1 MILADKLI
9 RLRRQAGWS
18 QEELAEQL
26 GVTRQSVSKWE
37 GAQSVPDLDKV
48 VQMSRLF
55 GVTTDYLL
63 KDELETPQSS
73 AAEADTPL
81 PRLTEAEAAR
91 YLDLRRTAAPR
102 MALGTLLCVLSPVCL
117 ILLAGMSDLWPNR
130 VPANLATGIG
140 MCVLLGM
147 VAAAVALFLSCRTA
161 ERDFA
166 FLDGSF
172 VMDRGAA
179 AMVQEA
185 RQRFAPTQARLN
197 TVATLLCILG
207 DSLLSIGAMCLL
219 RFWPGA
225 AASSSSTPGPC
236 GPASTACC
244 RRGTMP
250 PTARAAGLSTARS
263 AWSTGW
269 WSPPSFSSTP
279 SVPTAT
285 ASPSPAGSSGP
296 WAAYCTARWSACSV
310 CWSSGNKE
318 ALPMKKRL
326 IALSMTSTSGGLH
339 IAETAE

>member
-26 GVTRQSVSKWE
+26 GVTRQSVSKGE

-147 VAAAVALFLSCRTA
+147 VAAAVALFLSCGTA

-197 TVATLLCILG
+197 TVATLLCILSVLPLFASLCILG

-219 RFWPGA
+219 LVLAGCGCFLFVYAGTVRAGFDRLLQEGDYAAHRKGRRALNSTVSVVYWMVVTAVFFLYTFGPNGNGQPQSSWVIWAVGGVLYGA
-225 AASSSSTPGPC
+225 
-236 GPASTACC
+236 
-244 RRGTMP
+244 
-250 PTARAAGLSTARS
+250 
-263 AWSTGW
+263 
-269 WSPPSFSSTP
+269 
-279 SVPTAT
+279 V
-285 ASPSPAGSSGP
+285 
-296 WAAYCTARWSACSV
+296 V
-310 CWSSGNKE
+310 CV
-318 ALPMKKRL
+318 LRL
-326 IALSMTSTSGGLH
+326 L
-339 IAETAE
+339 EQRK